1 MDPASRNK
9 TVAIALAAL
18 IAAAAAGWWVYGEH
32 QKRELRKSIVGLI
45 ADTGARMRAALTAT
59 DSGPEAARK
68 LEEHSAAAEQ
78 NFSSLKGMNTAREAA
93 LAEAADDYLLTC
105 REILKR
111 VVNIQRS
118 RQLLSESLPAL
129 IEHMRSDNRTG
140 TWVQEAVKARER
152 VNKDYRDLNLAT
164 GALDTLLQSFPAS
177 QKKISPYVDRAEL
190 IDDGTVASARTRAL
204 EAAKQAATEI
214 EKTRQLD
221 AFR

>member
-1 MDPASRNK
+1 MIPVSRNK
-9 TVAIALAAL
+9 TVAIALVAVIAL
-18 IAAAAAGWWVYGEH
+18 AAGWWGYGEH

-68 LEEHSAAAEQ
+68 LEEHSETAEK
-78 NFSSLKGMNTAREAA
+78 NLSALKGMNASRETA

-111 VVNIQRS
+111 YVNVQRS

-129 IEHMRSDNRTG
+129 IEHMRSNNRSG
-140 TWVQEAVKARER
+140 AWIQEAVKARER

-164 GALDTLLQSFPAS
+164 NTLDTLLQSFPAS
-177 QKKISPYVDRAEL
+177 QKKIAPYVDRAEL
-190 IDDGTVASARTRAL
+190 IDDGTVTTARTRAL
-204 EAAKQAATEI
+204 DAAKQAAADL

>member
-1 MDPASRNK
+1 MIPVSRNK
-9 TVAIALAAL
+9 TVAIALVAVIAL
-18 IAAAAAGWWVYGEH
+18 AAGWWGYGEH

-68 LEEHSAAAEQ
+68 LEEYSGAAEK
-78 NFSSLKGMNTAREAA
+78 NLSSLKGMNASRETA

-111 VVNIQRS
+111 YVNVQRS

-129 IEHMRSDNRTG
+129 IEHMRSNNRSG
-140 TWVQEAVKARER
+140 AWIQEAVKARER

-164 GALDTLLQSFPAS
+164 NTLDTLLQSFPAS
-177 QKKISPYVDRAEL
+177 QKKIAPYVDRAEL
-190 IDDGTVASARTRAL
+190 IDDGTVTTARTRAL
-204 EAAKQAATEI
+204 DAAKQAAADL

>member
-1 MDPASRNK
+1 MIPVSRNK
-9 TVAIALAAL
+9 TVAIALVAVIAL
-18 IAAAAAGWWVYGEH
+18 AAGWWGYGEH

-68 LEEHSAAAEQ
+68 FEEHSAAAEK
-78 NFSSLKGMNTAREAA
+78 NLSALKGMNASRETA

-111 VVNIQRS
+111 YVNVQRS

-129 IEHMRSDNRTG
+129 IEHMRSNNRSG
-140 TWVQEAVKARER
+140 AWIQEAVKARER

-164 GALDTLLQSFPAS
+164 NTLDTLLQSFPAS
-177 QKKISPYVDRAEL
+177 QKKIAPYVDRAEL
-190 IDDGTVASARTRAL
+190 IDDGTVTTARTRAL
-204 EAAKQAATEI
+204 DAAKQAAADL

>member
-1 MDPASRNK
+1 MIPVSRNK
-9 TVAIALAAL
+9 TVAIALVAVIAL
-18 IAAAAAGWWVYGEH
+18 AAGWWGYGEH

-68 LEEHSAAAEQ
+68 LEEHSGAAEK
-78 NFSSLKGMNTAREAA
+78 NLSALKGMNASRETA

-111 VVNIQRS
+111 YVNVQRS

-129 IEHMRSDNRTG
+129 IEHMRSNNRSG
-140 TWVQEAVKARER
+140 AWIQEAVKARER

-164 GALDTLLQSFPAS
+164 NTLDTLLQSFPAS
-177 QKKISPYVDRAEL
+177 QKKIAPYVDRAEL
-190 IDDGTVASARTRAL
+190 IDDGTVTTARTRAL
-204 EAAKQAATEI
+204 DAAKQAAADL